1 MLIGEIEKIIK
12 NKTKEGFIYPRY
24 DGHSFYN
31 ILPTIFALF
40 GKDLGKPTLPQEIY
54 QDYAGRNKKLIL
66 FLIDGFGYDQFIRLS
81 RELPF
86 LKNFARGGK
95 VFPITSIFPS
105 TTSAALTTIH
115 SGLSPQEHGLLEWY
129 VYFDEID
136 QVIQTLPFSPL
147 GRMQP
152 PEMLQMA
159 GVDPEILFSG
169 KTIYP
174 KLKDEEITPY
184 LFQEEKYLQSSYTRL
199 VTKGANIV
207 TWRRLTDLMSGL
219 RQFVSGADPP
229 FCTGVYFD
237 GLDHQG
243 HEFGKFSQEHLTVA
257 QEFFEVLQK
266 EFIEKIEPELARDLI
281 ILLTAD
287 HGQINVD
294 PSATTYLNDYK
305 EVVENL
311 AFSQNNKQIL
321 PWGSP
326 REVFLKI
333 KEEKVEEVFLFLQ
346 KEFKS
351 KALVIKSREAFKQ
364 GLFGVGSPH
373 IKFFD
378 RIGDLLIIPF
388 GNQTI
393 WYEYL
398 PGERLEFK
406 GCHGGLSKEE
416 MLIPFGIVK
425 ASELQK

>member
-1 MLIGEIEKIIK
+1 MLIGEIEKIVK
-12 NKTKEGFIYPRY
+12 KKTKEGFIYPRY
-24 DGHSFYN
+24 DGYSFYN

-54 QDYAGRNKKLIL
+54 QDYVGRNKKLIL
-66 FLIDGFGYDQFIRLS
+66 FLIDGFGYDQFIQLS

-86 LKNFARGGK
+86 LNNFARGGK

-105 TTSAALTTIH
+105 TTSAALTAIH

-129 VYFDEID
+129 LYFDEIGE
-136 QVIQTLPFSPL
+136 VIQTLPFSPL

-152 PEMLQMA
+152 PEGLRMT
-159 GVDPEILFSG
+159 GVNPEILFSS

-174 KLKDEEITPY
+174 KFEEKGIAPY
-184 LFQEEKYLQSSYTRL
+184 LFLEEKYLQSSYTRL
-199 VTKGANIV
+199 ATKGANVI
-207 TWRRLTDLMSGL
+207 TWRKLPDLVASL
-219 RQFVSGADPP
+219 RQLIIGKTSP
-229 FCTGVYFD
+229 FCAGVYFD
-237 GLDHQG
+237 LLDHAE
-243 HEFGKFSQEHLTVA
+243 HEFGKFSNQYLVEAKNL
-257 QEFFEVLQK
+257 FEILQN
-266 EFIEKIEPELARDLI
+266 EFIGKIDSEIAEDLI
-281 ILLTAD
+281 IVLTAD

-294 PSATTYLNDYK
+294 PSATIYLNDYK

-333 KEEKVEEVFLFLQ
+333 KEEKVEEVFSFLQ
-346 KEFKS
+346 KEFKG
-351 KALVIKSREAFKQ
+351 KALVIKSREAFDQ
-364 GLFGVGSPH
+364 GLFGVGLPH

-388 GNQTI
+388 GSQTI

-398 PGERLEFK
+398 SGERLEFK
-406 GCHGGLSKEE
+406 GCHGGLSEEE
-416 MLIPFGIVK
+416 MLIPFGIIK
-425 ASELQK
+425 AADLQ